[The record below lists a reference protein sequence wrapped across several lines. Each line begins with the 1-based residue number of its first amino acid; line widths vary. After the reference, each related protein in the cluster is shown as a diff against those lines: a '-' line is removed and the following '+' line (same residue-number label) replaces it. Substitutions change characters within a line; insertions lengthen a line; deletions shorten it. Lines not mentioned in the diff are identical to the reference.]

1 MPAETT
7 SKSPPD
13 EKPDT
18 EQSPEPETA
27 EESEKPAAKKA
38 GDEKSA
44 PKPSASRD
52 VLRPVS
58 AALCAIAAIAF
69 AWASWTWY
77 AAAHDDARHYSV
89 LRDRVLNT
97 AEQEIQN
104 LNTLDYRQ
112 VDRSLKAWQ
121 DSATSDLYNDIAQ
134 GKTQFTQ
141 QVQQAQTV
149 TTGKVLE
156 GAVTELDEHAGRA
169 RVIVAIQITVTPPKG
184 DPVVK
189 RSRLIGELTRTPGGW
204 KISALGQ
211 APVGS

>member
-7 SKSPPD
+7 SETPPD
-13 EKPDT
+13 ERTDPETK
-18 EQSPEPETA
+18 PEPKPGTTSEPKPEKEKTEAETA
-27 EESEKPAAKKA
+27 
-38 GDEKSA
+38 
-44 PKPSASRD
+44 SASTGRD

-58 AALCAIAAIAF
+58 LALCAVAAVAF
-69 AWASWTWY
+69 AWTSWTWY
-77 AAAHDDARHYSV
+77 DAAHDDARHYAE

-121 DSATSDLYNDIAQ
+121 DSATSDLYQDISQ
-134 GKTQFTQ
+134 GRSQFAQ
-141 QVQQAQTV
+141 QVQKAQTV
-149 TTGKVLE
+149 TSGKVLE